1 MPGLRWMKRPA
12 HKTLRVV
19 LCHVYSSWMNPNQA
33 PRFETI
39 TEREEGLKRGLSSRQ
54 LSMIAIGGAIGTGL
68 FLGSSFAI
76 GFAGPSVLLSYGI
89 GAVITLLLM
98 GCMAEMTVA
107 HPTSGSFGAWAEFYI
122 SPLAGFLVRFAYWA
136 GVVFAIGTEIT
147 AVAVYMR
154 FWFPSVA
161 GWVWIAGFT
170 LILVLVNAFQVQ
182 LFGAVEYGFSA
193 LKVSAIIGFLI
204 LGAWVV
210 FAAYGNGSGD
220 HGTPIGFSN
229 YFAFGGFFPKGVWGM
244 WVAVLVSLFSY
255 FSIEMIA
262 VAAGE
267 AKDPQRAIT
276 SAFRATMLRL
286 VLFYIL
292 TLALVLAIVPW
303 TVTAAGAT
311 QSPFVTVM
319 IRTHIAGAAGV
330 VNFVI
335 LMAALSAM
343 NSQLYIC
350 TRMLFSLSRAGFAP
364 RRLGVLTRH
373 GVPIGALLVS
383 TVGIGLAAILN
394 VQYHDRSFLLMLA
407 ISMFGPMFTWL
418 MIFVTH
424 LRFRRSNRRT
434 DLPFR
439 MWGYPY
445 TSLLGAALMLAAL
458 VTTLFTDAFKP
469 TLIYGLPFLA
479 VLTIA
484 YTLWRNRSKGV
495 GVREEVIS

>member
-1 MPGLRWMKRPA
+1 
-12 HKTLRVV
+12 
-19 LCHVYSSWMNPNQA
+19 
-33 PRFETI
+33 
-39 TEREEGLKRGLSSRQ
+39 
-54 LSMIAIGGAIGTGL
+54 MIAVGGAIGTGL

-76 GFAGPSVLLSYGI
+76 GFAGPSVLVSYLI

-107 HPTSGSFGAWAEFYI
+107 HPTPGSFGAWAEFYI

-136 GVVFAIGTEIT
+136 GVVFALGTEVT

-154 FWFPSVA
+154 FWFPSVP
-161 GWVWIAGFT
+161 GWCWICGFA
-170 LILVLVNAFQVQ
+170 LILVLVNAFHVQ
-182 LFGAVEYGFSA
+182 LFGSVEYSLSA
-193 LKVSAIIGFLI
+193 LKITAILAFLI
-204 LGAWVV
+204 LGAWVL
-210 FAAYGNGSGD
+210 FSSARDPIAQHGS
-220 HGTPIGFSN
+220 PIGFRN
-229 YFAFGGFFPKGVWGM
+229 YFAYGGFFPMGAWGM

-267 AKDPQRAIT
+267 AKDPQRAIL

-303 TVTAAGAT
+303 TITASGLT

-319 IRTHIAGAAGV
+319 MRTHIAGAAGA

-335 LMAALSAM
+335 LVAALSAM

-350 TRMLFSLSRAGFAP
+350 ARMLFSLSRAGFAP
-364 RRLGVLTRH
+364 QGLGVLTRR
-373 GVPIGALLVS
+373 GVPIAALLVS
-383 TVGIGLAAILN
+383 TAGIGVAAVLS
-394 VQYHDRSFLLMLA
+394 VLYRDRSFLLMLA

-424 LRFRRSNRRT
+424 LRFRPRHSQT
-434 DLPFR
+434 KLPFR

-445 TSLLGAALMLAAL
+445 TSLLGAGLMSAAL
-458 VTTLFTDAFKP
+458 ATTLLTNAFRP
-469 TLIYGLPFLA
+469 TLLYGIPFLL
-479 VLTIA
+479 VLTLA
-484 YTLWRNRSKGV
+484 YALRRNQLSMMAVPTVKGT
-495 GVREEVIS
+495 RHS